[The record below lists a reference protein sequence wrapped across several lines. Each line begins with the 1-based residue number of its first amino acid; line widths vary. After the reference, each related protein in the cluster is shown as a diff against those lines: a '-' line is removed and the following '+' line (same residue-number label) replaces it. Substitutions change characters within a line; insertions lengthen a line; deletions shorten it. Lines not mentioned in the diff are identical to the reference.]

1 LTWELLRALELL
13 PQSIFIRPLLIQL
26 SGLTPKTNEVIAPL
40 LSAERLSVTYYPS
53 LKLSGSKRNC
63 RSDIGIGLLESP
75 TIWIEAKTARFK
87 SEDLRSQL
95 DQQKQALERIFPD
108 TPTLLATLLPDS
120 KALHDVP
127 NISWDSV
134 CAILKSG
141 IGNLCEFGLE
151 DDITHGY
158 TLIARELID
167 RIQSHPNRHA
177 GWV

>member
-1 LTWELLRALELL
+1 
-13 PQSIFIRPLLIQL
+13 
-26 SGLTPKTNEVIAPL
+26 
-40 LSAERLSVTYYPS
+40 
-53 LKLSGSKRNC
+53 
-63 RSDIGIGLLESP
+63 
-75 TIWIEAKTARFK
+75 
-87 SEDLRSQL
+87 L